1 MRMLP
6 AAFIAIGSF
15 LTTFAEESAEAAI
28 PLDGSARA
36 VGLWQRAGEI
46 LGVGGNGGNNI
57 TVTFAPV
64 INGGGPEVAQQV
76 QRQQE
81 SFMEQLQDIMHQNA
95 RVSYG

>member
-1 MRMLP
+1 M
-6 AAFIAIGSF
+6 
-15 LTTFAEESAEAAI
+15 
-28 PLDGSARA
+28 
-36 VGLWQRAGEI
+36 
-46 LGVGGNGGNNI
+46 
-57 TVTFAPV
+57 TFAPV